1 MSRPCDGAI
10 GILSRGILG
19 IEHLRT
25 LLGENVVRVSS
36 VRRTA
41 EGLTG
46 VAAWGRRPTAR
57 KAWAFARARGVERML
72 CLEDGFL
79 RSMHPGASSPTCSLV
94 VDDLGIFYDAMTP
107 SRLESMI
114 AAPLSAEENERALR
128 LIAQWRAAGVSKYN
142 YAPDPAQL
150 ADTTD
155 TPYVL
160 VIDQTANDASVQ
172 YGYADAES
180 FRTMLDAAMRLYPGC
195 KVVVKEHPEV
205 KLGRKQGYVG
215 AMLDRGEYRDVLRLQ
230 EDVHVV
236 PLLRQATAVFVVTSQ
251 VGFEALLHGKPVHT
265 FGMPFYAGWGLTQDA
280 LRAPE
285 RRIQVSLPQL
295 AFAALVRY
303 TRYVSPH
310 TGQRCDVE
318 DAIEYLA
325 LQRRTR
331 QQLPAH
337 VHAIG
342 FSRWKRPIL
351 RQFLQG
357 HTVRFHRRERTIPP
371 QATVLRWGRG
381 QLPCPRADWSVVTV
395 EDGFLRSVGLGAQ
408 LVRPVSWVFDD
419 VGIYYD
425 ATQPSVLE
433 RLLAETSFDAA
444 TLARAARL
452 RDAIVRTGI
461 TKYNVGGG
469 TWQRPAHVGDVVLVV
484 GQVESDASLRFGAP
498 GIHTNRALL
507 EAARREAPDAYIVYK
522 PHPDVMAG
530 LRGSRDAELGLGTLC
545 DELVSDYPMHQLIE
559 SVDRL
564 HVLTSL
570 AGFEALLRGKP
581 VTTHGMPFYAGW
593 GLTDDRCVNPRR
605 QRVLTLEALVAGAL
619 ILYPRYVSRYPGAGF
634 ASPEQVIADLLTWKH
649 ERQRTGG
656 RLLRTLMQPL
666 LRRWARPAA
675 RGLAN
680 PRPD

>member
-19 IEHLRT
+19 IEHLQT

-285 RRIQVSLPQL
+285 RRIPVSLPQL

-310 TGQRCDVE
+310 TGQRCDAE

-444 TLARAARL
+444 TLARA
-452 RDAIVRTGI
+452 
-461 TKYNVGGG
+461 
-469 TWQRPAHVGDVVLVV
+469 
-484 GQVESDASLRFGAP
+484 
-498 GIHTNRALL
+498 
-507 EAARREAPDAYIVYK
+507 
-522 PHPDVMAG
+522 
-530 LRGSRDAELGLGTLC
+530 
-545 DELVSDYPMHQLIE
+545 
-559 SVDRL
+559 
-564 HVLTSL
+564 
-570 AGFEALLRGKP
+570 
-581 VTTHGMPFYAGW
+581 
-593 GLTDDRCVNPRR
+593 
-605 QRVLTLEALVAGAL
+605 
-619 ILYPRYVSRYPGAGF
+619 
-634 ASPEQVIADLLTWKH
+634 
-649 ERQRTGG
+649 
-656 RLLRTLMQPL
+656 
-666 LRRWARPAA
+666 
-675 RGLAN
+675 
-680 PRPD
+680 